1 MTTFFRGHFK
11 EIRLILAG
19 ISIGAGLGVVILF
32 GFSGAIPGL
41 LTGSSTNPVD
51 VPSPM
56 VGAPAPEF
64 ELQTLTGSRLRLS
77 DMKGKVVLLNFWAT
91 WCAPCQQEMPLLQ
104 SRASRYPTDL
114 VLLGIDFNENPSVV
128 QDFVTNL
135 NITFPI
141 LLDPGSKVQDLYRVR
156 GYPTTLILDG
166 QGIIRVLQIGELSG
180 TMLDNYLKKLGIGS

>member
-41 LTGSSTNPVD
+41 LNGSLTNPAD
-51 VPSPM
+51 VPSPI
-56 VGAPAPEF
+56 VGASAPEF

-104 SRASRYPTDL
+104 SRASRYPADL

-166 QGIIRVLQIGELSG
+166 QGIIRVVQIGELSG

>member
-166 QGIIRVLQIGELSG
+166 QGIIRVVQIGELSG

>member
-19 ISIGAGLGVVILF
+19 VSIGAGLGVVILF
-32 GFSGAIPGL
+32 GFSGAIPGFS
-41 LTGSSTNPVD
+41 TGSLTNPAD
-51 VPSPM
+51 VPSPI

-64 ELQTLTGSRLRLS
+64 ELQTLAGTRLRLS

-104 SRASRYPTDL
+104 SRASRYPADL

-135 NITFPI
+135 YITFPI

-156 GYPTTLILDG
+156 GYPTTIILDG
-166 QGIIRVLQIGELSG
+166 QGIIRVVQIGELSG
-180 TMLDNYLKKLGIGS
+180 TMLDNYLKKLGIGT